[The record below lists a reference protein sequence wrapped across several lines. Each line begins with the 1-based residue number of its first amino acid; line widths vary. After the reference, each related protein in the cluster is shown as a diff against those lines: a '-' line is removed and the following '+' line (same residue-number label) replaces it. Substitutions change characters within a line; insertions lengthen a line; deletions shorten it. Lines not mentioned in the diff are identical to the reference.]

1 MAVFY
6 HQFDKIMNLCKHSQS
21 RIVCIYYYCRICI
34 LYTVMETTIPL
45 HWCRKWKKTQYL
57 TIPITSR
64 QRVRISDGP
73 HQNILSDTRRT
84 TVDSKIVF
92 DHKGNKREKMKGR
105 FRATFKATGRVGSL
119 LSFWLKSTLSY
130 FPFYQLHCHGED
142 NVRNAAM
149 FLNQCAYWKPGDL
162 SAKDLQ
168 LLLKRCSNDLFL
180 TRRCYL
186 CAAHISFSP
195 ESGYLKFFFL
205 SWLSQVHQTPCC
217 HLHCYLNSQCDL
229 HSKCTRTMPPAI
241 FHPGVESDIFGP
253 PWDVP
258 SPDCKYFDRPQ
269 TAS

>member
-195 ESGYLKFFFL
+195 ESGYLKFFFFLGYLKCTNPLL
-205 SWLSQVHQTPCC
+205 SPPLLSQFSVRPAFKMYSNNASSDFSSRSGIRYFWPPMRCAV
-217 HLHCYLNSQCDL
+217 
-229 HSKCTRTMPPAI
+229 TRLQIFWPPAN
-241 FHPGVESDIFGP
+241 
-253 PWDVP
+253 
-258 SPDCKYFDRPQ
+258 R
-269 TAS
+269 

>member
-1 MAVFY
+1 M
-6 HQFDKIMNLCKHSQS
+6 HRM
-21 RIVCIYYYCRICI
+21 CI
-34 LYTVMETTIPL
+34 LYTVMQTTIPL
-45 HWCRKWKKTQYL
+45 HWCRIWKKQTKSL
-57 TIPITSR
+57 RISITSC
-64 QRVRISDGP
+64 QRVRIPDGP

-92 DHKGNKREKMKGR
+92 DHKGNKREKMKER
-105 FRATFKATGRVGSL
+105 IRATFKVTGRVRSL

-130 FPFYQLHCHGED
+130 FPFISTSLSWGICQD

-205 SWLSQVHQTPCC
+205 GYLKCTNPLLSPPLLSQFSVRPAFKVHSNNASSEFSSLSGIRYFWPPMRCAV
-217 HLHCYLNSQCDL
+217 
-229 HSKCTRTMPPAI
+229 TRLQIFWPPAN
-241 FHPGVESDIFGP
+241 
-253 PWDVP
+253 
-258 SPDCKYFDRPQ
+258 R
-269 TAS
+269 